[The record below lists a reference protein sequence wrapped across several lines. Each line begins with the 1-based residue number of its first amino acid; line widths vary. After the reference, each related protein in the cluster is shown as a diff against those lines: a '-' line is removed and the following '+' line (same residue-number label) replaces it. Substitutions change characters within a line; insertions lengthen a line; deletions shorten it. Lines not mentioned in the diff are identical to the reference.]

1 MKTPAFLLGFRPPYC
16 ESSKLLSGPPWSD
29 WAKRKAAPGIGAT
42 SMGVTFRR
50 ESSPALGGGD
60 AMLKP
65 CFADYVRLI
74 YALFDRLVVPPLSVV
89 GWKTFPKASKRDEIG

>member
-1 MKTPAFLLGFRPPYC
+1 
-16 ESSKLLSGPPWSD
+16 
-29 WAKRKAAPGIGAT
+29 
-42 SMGVTFRR
+42 
-50 ESSPALGGGD
+50 
-60 AMLKP
+60 MLKP